1 MWNKNPTLII
11 NGLSELLR
19 QILPLMVV
27 VGVIHLTPEKLAGLV
42 SVIGLI
48 LAFIST
54 TLLRSQVVPTE
65 TANQQIKT
73 AVNSPSGTSVEQVIA
88 KTEAQNN

>member
-1 MWNKNPTLII
+1 MNKEPTLII

-27 VGVIHLTPEKLAGLV
+27 VGLIHLEPEKLAGLI
-42 SVIGLI
+42 SLIGFV

-54 TLLRSQVVPTE
+54 TLLRSQVVSTDK
-65 TANQQIKT
+65 ANQQIEV
-73 AVNSPSGTSVEQVIA
+73 AIASPANTTVEKVIQ